1 MKKILIVDDD
11 EGVLGALEMLLS
23 DEGYSVMG
31 VASESQVY
39 KAVSDFKPDMII
51 LDVLLS
57 GSDGRTIC
65 KKLKNNPETLDI
77 PVVMASAHP
86 TAEREIKKYKADD
99 FLAKPFGLYELN
111 EKLSKYLKN

>member
-23 DEGYSVMG
+23 DEGYKVKSAM
-31 VASESQVY
+31 SESQAFKEVY
-39 KAVSDFKPDMII
+39 EFKPDMII

-57 GSDGRTIC
+57 GNDGRTIC
-65 KKLKNNPETLDI
+65 KKLKNDPATLDI
-77 PVVMASAHP
+77 PIVMASAHP

-99 FLAKPFGLYELN
+99 FLAKPFGLQELN